1 MYFSLPLNNL
11 KPINYNKML
20 AELDIYRDTSRLES
34 RYKKLVEKAYNF
46 KYTNSSISDLA
57 AYKAMRLLEKIN
69 RIKFGY

>member
-1 MYFSLPLNNL
+1 
-11 KPINYNKML
+11 ML

-46 KYTNSSISDLA
+46 KYTNSTISDLA